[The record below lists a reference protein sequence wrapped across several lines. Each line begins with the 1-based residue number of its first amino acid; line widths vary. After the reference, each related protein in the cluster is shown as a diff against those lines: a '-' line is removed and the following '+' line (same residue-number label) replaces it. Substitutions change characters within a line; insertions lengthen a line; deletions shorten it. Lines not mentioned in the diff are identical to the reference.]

1 MPLDPAISLGV
12 TTPNMTAM
20 NPLGM
25 VGQFATI
32 QNALNQNRLFQ
43 QSFAARQRAG
53 EILSTAPDME
63 SGITALMRDPL
74 AAPFAPQIINSIRE
88 GQLTLTQIQKTQ
100 QEIGGQ
106 AQSALGVAVKAMA
119 GAYNNP
125 AGFNDIVQSQ
135 LQAMGPQL
143 AQKVAPALE
152 SVRKSILDGVDL
164 NSPGALDK
172 VRTNILS
179 QTAPYL
185 NSDQMYAL
193 AGVMPPGVH
202 TYTGPQGENI
212 TRVLGGIPGFGATQ
226 AGLGG
231 GIGAPAGASTGVQ
244 AGLGGA
250 PGGSA
255 PGGAAGM
262 LGIGPSI
269 QKAETEKG
277 IGQAGGEL
285 NQEMMDTAQ
294 ALPGTIKRLDM
305 MQQSLGQFQAGGLA
319 TYRSKVATL
328 LQGLRNAGADWIS
341 DDFINKVGNS
351 SLPATQ
357 IFENEIKPFMLSE
370 LKDVSKGTGRVM
382 KSEVD
387 TFLRMAD
394 PNIDPRALVPIINQA
409 KFNLQVDYD
418 RVNKFVNFKQAVA
431 NGDPAVK
438 GLSVSDFPAWYL
450 KQLSPRNLPTQTGGG
465 MNIGPMS
472 MRNALGAVPA
482 PTTAKQQAAAAPA
495 VKGRPPLTQ
504 FISPPTAGSLT
515 LQ

>member
-212 TRVLGGIPGFGATQ
+212 TRVLGGIPGFGT
-226 AGLGG
+226 AGAPG
-231 GIGAPAGASTGVQ
+231 GAPAGAPTGLV
-244 AGLGGA
+244 AGA
-250 PGGSA
+250 PAG
-255 PGGAAGM
+255 GM

-357 IFENEIKPFMLSE
+357 IFENEIKPFMLAE

-450 KQLSPRNLPTQTGGG
+450 RQLSPRNLPTQTGGG

-482 PTTAKQQAAAAPA
+482 PTTAKQQSAAAPV